1 MEDQELQSYAIKLQK
16 MKEGS
21 AIMNY
26 IKFYTKYFTI
36 KLLLIDIFLGIL
48 ITQTPIIDIVSNL
61 TIIFLKKSFTNFD
74 FFLEEML
81 KGGNSGY
88 KINQEI
94 NRLMNSFYRY
104 YVSIF
109 SIQMNGVDEEIIFK
123 YLTYTSYIGS
133 SFFLSV
139 LHDFLI
145 VLTMHIQCFYVYSK
159 M

>member
-1 MEDQELQSYAIKLQK
+1 

-21 AIMNY
+21 AIINC
-26 IKFYTKYFTI
+26 IKFYKKFYTI
-36 KLLLIDIFLGIL
+36 KLLLIDILLGIL
-48 ITQTPIIDIVSNL
+48 ITQTPIIDTVSNL

-109 SIQMNGVDEEIIFK
+109 SIQMNGVDKEIIFK
-123 YLTYTSYIGS
+123 YLTYTCYIGS

-145 VLTMHIQCFYVYSK
+145 ILTMHIQCFYVYSK